1 MSPPLYPAGTARAI
15 SRSLR
20 VYHGDKS
27 RQPAMDALYRRFLH
41 PGDLAFDIGSHVGDR
56 ISSFR
61 RLAARV
67 VALEPQPGP
76 ARALRL
82 IHGRDPDVTLLRSAC
97 GAQIGEI
104 TFRINIANP
113 TVSTASTDFI
123 GAAAGAAG
131 GEGQRWD
138 HEVTVPVTTLDA
150 LISRFGRPAL
160 VKVDV
165 EGFEAE
171 VLRGLSTQLPAITF
185 EFTTIQR
192 AVAFDCLAI
201 LSRLGPYRFNL
212 ALGETQSLVF
222 DAPVDPEA
230 MARHIAGLPH
240 EANSGDIYAILE
252 TSDR

>member
-1 MSPPLYPAGTARAI
+1 MLTLSPGGTI
-15 SRSLR
+15 
-20 VYHGDKS
+20 
-27 RQPAMDALYRRFLH
+27 
-41 PGDLAFDIGSHVGDR
+41 
-56 ISSFR
+56 
-61 RLAARV
+61 V
-67 VALEPQPGP
+67 VDSVEG
-76 ARALRL
+76 
-82 IHGRDPDVTLLRSAC
+82 DPDVTLLRSAC

-113 TVSTASTDFI
+113 PVSTASTDFI
-123 GAAAGAAG
+123 AAPAAGW
-131 GEGQRWD
+131 EGQRWD

-150 LISRFGRPAL
+150 LISRFGRPVL

>member
-61 RLAARV
+61 RLGARV
-67 VALEPQPGP
+67 IALEPQPGP

-131 GEGQRWD
+131 WEGQRWD

-222 DAPVDPEA
+222 DAPLDPEA
-230 MARHIAGLPH
+230 MAQHIAGLPH